1 MTGKVSCFRVVNPVF
16 LLDSNICIYLL
27 EGLSPIARRR
37 VETFEPGE
45 LVTSAVVYAEVMMGI
60 DRSKPLVVEAV
71 DRFFDF
77 IDVLPFDA
85 LAGRCYAS
93 LPFKRR
99 SYDRL
104 IAAHALAL
112 ELPLV
117 TSNER
122 DFSDIPGLRVENWTR
137 A

>member
-1 MTGKVSCFRVVNPVF
+1 MPVIEPAY

-27 EGLSPIARRR
+27 EGLSGTARRK
-37 VETFEPGE
+37 VESFEPGQ
-45 LVTSAVVYAEVMMGI
+45 LITSAVVYAEVLTGA
-60 DRSKPLVVEAV
+60 DRSDPKVMRMMEA
-71 DRFFDF
+71 FFD
-77 IDVLPFDA
+77 IIRARPFDGA
-85 LAGRCYAS
+85 AARAYAE

-104 IAAHALAL
+104 IAAHALSL
-112 ELPLV
+112 GLPLV

-122 DFSDIPGLRVENWTR
+122 DFFDIRGLQVENWTQ